1 MTQTK
6 IESLTA
12 PHVLEYPYKRS
23 LGPVIGRFFTSLKER
38 RIEGVRTSGGRVIV
52 PPTEYDPETSE
63 PLSEFVEVG
72 ATGVVMSW
80 AWVTQSRPN
89 HPLQRPFAWALVR
102 LDGADTAMLHA
113 VDAGDESAMSTG
125 MRVRVRWAAE
135 PQGGIRD
142 IECFEPAVSQARAPV
157 LSPVEAA
164 GGLVSEDQLTMLRSP
179 LTLEYTH
186 TAGETSS
193 RFLRG
198 FLAGKILGSRCPTC
212 DKVYV
217 PMRGHCPI
225 CVSPMTGEVELA
237 HTGTI
242 TKFCIVNLPFASRNI
257 EIPYVSASI
266 LLDGTDVPIFHLIQE
281 IPYDKIGIGMR
292 VEAVWEKPE
301 NRVPGMESIAHFRP
315 TGEPDLA
322 IDLFEDADA

>member
-1 MTQTK
+1 MTQTETE
-6 IESLTA
+6 ILTA

-38 RIEGVRTSGGRVIV
+38 RIEGVRTAAGRVIV
-52 PPTEYDPETSE
+52 PPAEYDPETSE

-72 ATGVVMSW
+72 ETGVVTSW
-80 AWVTQSRPN
+80 AWVTQPRPN
-89 HPLQRPFAWALVR
+89 HPLQRPFAFALVR
-102 LDGADTAMLHA
+102 LDGADTAMLHV
-113 VDAGDESAMSTG
+113 VDAGDESGMSVG
-125 MRVRVRWAAE
+125 MRVRARWAAE

-142 IECFEPAVSQARAPV
+142 IECFEPVVSRAEEPSASGGGEPLAV
-157 LSPVEAA
+157 
-164 GGLVSEDQLTMLRSP
+164 LRSP
-179 LTLEYTH
+179 LRLEYTH
-186 TAGETSS
+186 TAGETST

-198 FLAGKILGSRCPTC
+198 FLEGKILGSRCPVC

-217 PMRGHCPI
+217 PMRRSCPI
-225 CVSPMTGEVELA
+225 CVSTMTGEVELA

-242 TKFCIVNLPFASRNI
+242 TKFCIVNLPFAARNI

-266 LLDGTDVPIFHLIQE
+266 LLDGAGVAIFHLIQE
-281 IPYDKIGIGMR
+281 IPYDEIRIGMR

-301 NRVPGMESIAHFRP
+301 NRVPGMESIMHFRP
-315 TGEPDLA
+315 TGEPDVE